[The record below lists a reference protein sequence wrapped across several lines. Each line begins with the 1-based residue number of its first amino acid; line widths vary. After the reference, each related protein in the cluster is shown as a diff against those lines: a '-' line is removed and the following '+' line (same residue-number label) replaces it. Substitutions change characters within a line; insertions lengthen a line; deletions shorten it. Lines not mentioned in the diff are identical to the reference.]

1 MENELYHHGIKGQK
15 WGVRRYQN
23 PDGSLTLAGK
33 KRALKVQ
40 NDYTELSK
48 NKKYHDKDG
57 NLTYEGKKRAL
68 KMKEQYSSITGKSLR
83 PFPNTS
89 GLKSST
95 SVKGESK
102 VKPKSISE
110 MSNKEIADKIE
121 RMRLENTLK
130 SLTPEEISRGR
141 KLVDGLKDTAI
152 DMTIDRGTK
161 LVGDYIDKQLRNKL
175 GLTDKQV
182 KSASELLKEKA
193 QDMEN
198 KKKIAQA
205 EDYFSNREKQKQKQ
219 AEKEQQQKKDETKT
233 ETWSG
238 TVEGEGTSKKTNT
251 NEKKTKSY
259 DEPIDAE
266 WREVNSETINSGRSY
281 INQLLLEDK
290 NK

>member
-1 MENELYHHGIKGQK
+1 MENELMHFGVKGQK

-57 NLTYEGKKRAL
+57 NLTYEGRKRAL

-83 PFPNTS
+83 PFSNAS
-89 GLKSST
+89 VLKSST

-110 MSNKEIADKIE
+110 MSNQEIQDKID
-121 RMRLENTLK
+121 RINLENKLK
-130 SLTPEEISRGR
+130 ALTPEKISRGQ

-161 LVGDYIDKQLRNKL
+161 LVGDYIDKQLRDKL
-175 GLTDKQV
+175 GLTNKQV

-219 AEKEQQQKKDETKT
+219 AEKEQQKKSETKT

-251 NEKKTKSY
+251 SKKKTKSY
-259 DEPIDAE
+259 DEPIDDE

>member
-57 NLTYEGKKRAL
+57 NLTYEGRKRAL

-83 PFPNTS
+83 PFPNAS

-95 SVKGESK
+95 SVKGGSK
-102 VKPKSISE
+102 DKPKSISE
-110 MSNKEIADKIE
+110 MSNKEIQDTID
-121 RMRLENTLK
+121 RINMENKLK
-130 SLTPEEISRGR
+130 SLTPEKISRGQ
-141 KLVDGLKDTAI
+141 KLVDGLKDAAI
-152 DMTIDRGTK
+152 DMTIDRGTR
-161 LVGDYIDKQLRNKL
+161 LVGDYIDKQLRDKL
-175 GLTDKQV
+175 GLTNKQV
-182 KSASELLKEKA
+182 KSASEFLKEKA

-219 AEKEQQQKKDETKT
+219 AEKEQQQKSETKT

-238 TVEGEGTSKKTNT
+238 TVEGESTSKKTNT
-251 NEKKTKSY
+251 SKKKTKSY